1 MNIEGKV
8 VKILPIESG
17 TGKTG
22 NGWKKQPFVIEFG
35 DKYPK
40 QLCVTMWGDAIVTL
54 SEGDTVK
61 VQFDLE
67 SREFNGKYYTEV
79 KAWKVEGNLSEKQT
93 SSQSDSLP
101 RNESGIGLGG
111 KKEDDDDLPFNV
123 GSR

>member
-1 MNIEGKV
+1 MDIEGKV
-8 VKILPIESG
+8 VKILALESG

-40 QLCVTMWGDAIVTL
+40 QLCVTMWNDAIVPL

-61 VQFDLE
+61 VQFDIE

-79 KAWKVEGNLSEKQT
+79 KAWKVEGGT
-93 SSQSDSLP
+93 QSDSLP
-101 RNESGIGLGG
+101 RNESGVGLGG
-111 KKEDDDDLPFNV
+111 KKEDDSGLPFNV